1 MVFIT
6 LDDEVGNLLP
16 DQVGREVRIPSLP
29 FYVIFTTS
37 TDEIRADLAHCFGAL
52 IFLAMGEQRD

>member
-1 MVFIT
+1 MRSVTFS
-6 LDDEVGNLLP
+6 P